1 MFPENAHA
9 INVPSRNSARGSL
22 MRGSR
27 RGAPESS
34 RATSASAKRI
44 CEAAMENRIETAD
57 PNASQLAARCGNGSG
72 GFMIVLQSI
81 VARWGDGAEIRRPL
95 GGNIGVETGALPK

>member
-34 RATSASAKRI
+34 RATSASANRI
-44 CEAAMENRIETAD
+44 CDTAMENRIETAD
-57 PNASQLAARCGNGSG
+57 PNASQQAARCGNGSG
-72 GFMIVLQSI
+72 WFMIDLQI
-81 VARWGDGAEIRRPL
+81 IAARWGDGAEKRPR
-95 GGNIGVETGALPK
+95 GGTIGVETGALPK